1 MVSRSAGQT
10 ILPPMHSGE
19 RFFSSWY
26 FFEPS
31 HKVEIIFLIN
41 FFTFLLPFFFS
52 SVISQQGKH
61 GRSDSTKRDDCD
73 KCATGT
79 ASKEVSLATPC
90 PTCATGR
97 APEGEGNT
105 ACSNCL
111 AGKFEEKNSND
122 EIICTECEAGQ
133 FTDSSNAPNCTA
145 CNPGDYQNEKRKTAC
160 LPCIPVRD
168 FLFFF

>member
-1 MVSRSAGQT
+1 
-10 ILPPMHSGE
+10 MHSGE
-19 RFFSSWY
+19 WIFFSSWY
-26 FFEPS
+26 FFWEQDRDYCFCLNS
-31 HKVEIIFLIN
+31 
-41 FFTFLLPFFFS
+41 FTFTRFTHLSHPSCFS
-52 SVISQQGKH
+52 SIISQQGKH
-61 GRSDSTKRDDCD
+61 GRSDSTKRDGCD

-79 ASKEVSLATPC
+79 ASKEASLATPC

-133 FTDSSNAPNCTA
+133 FTDSSNAPNCKA
-145 CNPGDYQNEKRKTAC
+145 CDPGDYQNEKAKTAC